1 MSLRKTTQYRRE
13 ASASNPQAKAGRH
26 YPMMP
31 AAFAGLVVFF
41 LFTLSNIPTPL
52 YVIWQRDW
60 GFSSGALTVVF
71 SGTYVAAIM
80 LSLLIVGRLAD
91 LYGRRPILV
100 AGAVCACLASV
111 VFLMSDG
118 VADLLL
124 GRFLSGVTIACT
136 VTAGMAACVDLAPRG
151 RKASGS
157 LFATIGL
164 VSGAGF
170 GPLLAGV
177 IAPLSRNPQIPVF
190 ISMLAIS
197 VLALAV
203 TLLLPLSLPSPG
215 HQKRQL
221 LPALP
226 RVPRGFGRVL
236 IWATATASPG
246 MTVAAFMAGLAPSVL
261 AGLLHESNSVTAGII
276 VCSMFIAG
284 TVAQIPVKRLNT
296 RAQLA
301 VGPICVLLAMAIV
314 TLCVTIA
321 PKVELF
327 ALAAIMCGIAQGT
340 GQLAAVALIGTTID
354 PTHRSE
360 SNAALNL
367 VSYIPTA
374 VLPILCGYAAD
385 GIGLAWACLA
395 FAVLIVVITASC
407 MVFTQRTYRRGTG
420 TEDDRR
426 SPASETTTSTSSR

>member
-1 MSLRKTTQYRRE
+1 MAVRKTMQYQRE
-13 ASASNPQAKAGRH
+13 VSSSNPGTTARRH

-80 LSLLIVGRLAD
+80 LSLLIVGRVAD
-91 LYGRRPILV
+91 QYGRRPVLIV
-100 AGAVCACLASV
+100 GAVCACLASV

-136 VTAGMAACVDLAPRG
+136 VTAGMAACVDLAPSG

-190 ISMLAIS
+190 ITMLAIS
-197 VLALAV
+197 VLALAI
-203 TLLLPLSLPSPG
+203 TLLLPLGIPSPG
-215 HQKRQL
+215 HRKRRL
-221 LPALP
+221 LPALPRIP

-236 IWATATASPG
+236 IWAIATASPG

-261 AGLLHESNSVTAGII
+261 AGLLHQSNSVTAGII

-284 TVAQIPVKRLNT
+284 TVAQIPVKRLDM

-301 VGPICVLLAMAIV
+301 VGPMCALLAMGIV
-314 TLCVTIA
+314 ALCVTIVPDVA
-321 PKVELF
+321 LF
-327 ALAAIMCGIAQGT
+327 ALAAILCGIAQGT

-354 PTHRSE
+354 RTHRSE

-395 FAVLIVVITASC
+395 FAILIIVITAFC
-407 MVFTQRTYRRGTG
+407 MIFTQSTYRRRVADEAG
-420 TEDDRR
+420 R
-426 SPASETTTSTSSR
+426 

>member
-1 MSLRKTTQYRRE
+1 
-13 ASASNPQAKAGRH
+13 
-26 YPMMP
+26 MMP
-31 AAFAGLVVFF
+31 AAFAGLLVFF

-60 GFSSGALTVVF
+60 GFSSGTLTVVF

-91 LYGRRPILV
+91 LYGRRPVLV

-118 VADLLL
+118 VSDLLL
-124 GRFLSGVTIACT
+124 GRFLSGITIACT
-136 VTAGMAACVDLAPRG
+136 VTAGMAACVDLAPLG

-170 GPLLAGV
+170 GPLLAGF
-177 IAPLSRNPQIPVF
+177 ISPLSGKPQIPVF
-190 ISMLAIS
+190 ITMLVIS
-197 VLALAV
+197 VLALAI
-203 TLLLPLSLPSPG
+203 TLLLPLSLPSNR

-226 RVPRGFGRVL
+226 RVPRGFGKVL

-261 AGLLHESNSVTAGII
+261 ANLLHQSNSVTAGII

-284 TVAQIPVKRLNT
+284 TVAQIPVKRLDM

-301 VGPICVLLAMAIV
+301 VGPICALLAMAIV
-314 TLCVTIA
+314 TICVTIA
-321 PKVELF
+321 PNVELF
-327 ALAAIMCGIAQGT
+327 ALAAILCGIAQGT
-340 GQLAAVALIGTTID
+340 GQLAAVTLIGTAINQI
-354 PTHRSE
+354 HRSE

-367 VSYIPTA
+367 VSYIPTE

-395 FAVLIVVITASC
+395 FAIFIIAITASC
-407 MVFTQRTYRRGTG
+407 LVFTQRTYHRRAGA
-420 TEDDRR
+420 EADWYVV
-426 SPASETTTSTSSR
+426 